1 MFCSVRV
8 GVVASKLL
16 LFRSSCLTWPPPS
29 SVTRLPPSITV
40 SWVINLVE
48 LRTSLYG
55 ETPQLKVTTP
65 PAAMAASNALS
76 VQLAGVPSPTTFVS
90 PAVLTALIGVAHEE
104 FPGLVGGAGG
114 VALGVAIV

>member
-40 SWVINLVE
+40 SRVIDLVE

-55 ETPQLKVTTP
+55 EGPQLKVTTP
-65 PAAMAASNALS
+65 AAAMAASNALS
-76 VQLAGVPSPTTFVS
+76 VQLAAGPSPTTLVF
-90 PAVLTALIGVAHEE
+90 PAVFTALMGVAHDEV
-104 FPGLVGGAGG
+104 PGFVGGAGGGG
-114 VALGVAIV
+114 VALGVA